1 MQNQVINNFGV
12 DKQLLQDALQIS
24 GLANQKETIEEGL
37 RLLVKIYRQQEI
49 RKFRGKLKW
58 DGDLESMRQAHA
70 D

>member
-1 MQNQVINNFGV
+1 MQNQVITNFEV

-58 DGDLESMRQAHA
+58 DGDLET
-70 D
+70 